1 MERIIID
8 VNALINDM
16 CEGNIGAFTFLNSL
30 AMQKYPEGIRA
41 ILFMEEL
48 EIRGE
53 KAYKLWKD
61 CCNCNYN
68 KVFQTLQAF
77 RDGKFTSDQIHEN
90 LNQNNAK
97 PFI

>member
-1 MERIIID
+1 MERITID
-8 VNALINDM
+8 VNALIIDM
-16 CEGNIGAFTFLNSL
+16 CEGNIGAFTFLKSL
-30 AMQKYPEGIRA
+30 SVQNYPEGICA
-41 ILFMEEL
+41 ILFMENL

-53 KAYKLWKD
+53 KAYKLWND
-61 CCNCNYN
+61 CCKRNYN

-90 LNQNNAK
+90 LNQNHAK

>member
-1 MERIIID
+1 MERITID
-8 VNALINDM
+8 VNALIIDM

-30 AMQKYPEGIRA
+30 AVQKYPEGIRA

-53 KAYKLWKD
+53 KAYKLWND
-61 CCNCNYN
+61 CCKRNYD

-77 RDGKFTSDQIHEN
+77 REGKFSSKQIHKN
-90 LNQNNAK
+90 LDQNYAK

>member
-1 MERIIID
+1 MERITID
-8 VNALINDM
+8 VNALIIDM

-30 AMQKYPEGIRA
+30 AVQKCPEGIRA
-41 ILFMEEL
+41 ILFMEKL

-53 KAYKLWKD
+53 KAYKLWND
-61 CCNCNYN
+61 CCNRNYN

-77 RDGKFTSDQIHEN
+77 RDGKFTSDQIHDN
-90 LNQNNAK
+90 LNQNYAK